1 MGRARHSRRG
11 RGGTVFGPIFSILVV
26 VFVFAVTLPSGS
38 VGFMAMQGGAALA
51 WMLGV
56 AGILGGW
63 AGSHEEAKPADRL
76 FIGAMVLFLGWCG
89 WQLVPLPESW
99 AGFFWRG
106 DAELWKRLSAG
117 ASGWTIAVDRFVSI
131 HTLLLWSGLGV
142 LSWGCSR
149 QPKGS
154 FSRAVVLFGLMW
166 MGVLQSILG
175 IFFLRSP
182 TGRICG
188 TFGSPDALGGL
199 LAMTIPVTVGLL
211 FSHIHWRER
220 RGSSI
225 LHRLGYDWVVWRN
238 VLLVAAFGIQGT
250 ALYFTGSRGAAFATL
265 VAMVMLLVWL
275 GRERP
280 ELRSRLWWI
289 GLALLVVT
297 VLFGIQGRRA
307 NLMERTFGQSGEF
320 HQAKASRVEI
330 WRSAFALCRN
340 FPYGTGPGGTVLML
354 PMYQTGAYGRF
365 RLDYAHNDFL
375 QFWGDLGVVGFGA
388 LACVLGLVLR
398 RGAGGCRKASENHVE
413 SAWWMRGAWAA
424 VLAALF
430 HAQVDFNLS
439 GRPGI
444 QVVFAIL
451 CGLLMGE
458 NPNDGEFAE
467 IWKGKYRK
475 RWLVRAA
482 ILLPICALAVH
493 ASLRAALAW
502 RLHDGAAAALGLAV
516 DEHLW
521 FERPDVNPEDV
532 LPVLEKATK
541 LAPGFSKIH
550 CTAAEAQ
557 LVRQDQQIQ
566 QAAKSILQSSGE
578 EGTDVWNMEALLP
591 SQESALRLAG
601 LALRVEEMKGL
612 ESALKEANEAVR
624 LAPWDALARLM
635 RSKVWLRGHSRKM
648 GDEEAALRARR
659 DLELVTALYPLDAGI
674 LADACL
680 ALAMDAGDPE
690 TEEDLLEWGG
700 RALEMDSSLGLTVL
714 RAWRMA
720 RIPVSRMLEIPKL
733 PFSFLWS
740 LYTSLQKQNRE
751 SEAEDCLLA
760 LENSLD
766 RQQPPDDSTLWTPAL
781 WKNWN
786 ILQAQYRLQIAA
798 ERIKRCLKAGD
809 WEGLQRLS
817 ETRAKLRHD
826 RFQIE
831 WDRMGLSETSSPV
844 LRRLRLREWEMKQGL
859 FPEWLLEWNLLELE
873 SGMSAKWMQ
882 ETLAEGIL
890 LDGIS
895 SENLKR
901 LNACRSTMADA
912 KFLEGVLDAKNM
924 EANGKTAEALS
935 RVELLLNSGTVPP
948 RFLHRIGLWRASLLE
963 REGQATAAVEAIQ
976 AAAMACSSDSDVKEA
991 MERLGAASRDR
1002 LQDMEPQLN
1011 IGFRGD
1017 RLRLKQVYFSRE
1029 TEGTNGLRMHLVW
1042 RFRGGLP
1049 PDLAMEVRIR
1059 DQEGRVLVKKNAIV
1073 DQETSA
1079 HFNRGNPIPGSQW
1092 TWTVL
1097 FPPKAEEGKR
1107 VEILLLSDDKLLISD
1122 EGLFY
1127 IELNMKKLP
1136 LIP

>member
-1 MGRARHSRRG
+1 MF
-11 RGGTVFGPIFSILVV
+11 GGAFSILVV
-26 VFVFAVTLPSGS
+26 VFAFAVTIPLGS
-38 VGFMAMQGGAALA
+38 VGFLAMQGVAALA
-51 WMLGV
+51 W
-56 AGILGGW
+56 ILGMVGVGVGW
-63 AGSHEEAKPADRL
+63 GRSHAAAKPVDRL
-76 FIGAMVLFLGWCG
+76 FIGSIVFLMGWCG
-89 WQLVPLPESW
+89 VQLIPMPESW
-99 AGFFWRG
+99 ARYFWWG
-106 DAELWKRLSAG
+106 DAELWKQLSEG
-117 ASGWTIAVDRFVSI
+117 ATGWTMAVDRFVSV
-131 HTLLLWSGLGV
+131 HTFLLWSGLGV
-142 LSWGCSR
+142 LAWGCSL

-154 FSRAVVLFGLMW
+154 PSRANMLFGLMW
-166 MGVLQSILG
+166 IGVLQSILG
-175 IFFLRSP
+175 IFILRSS

-211 FSHIHWRER
+211 FSRIHWRER

-225 LHRLGYDWVVWRN
+225 LHRLGYDWEVWRN

-250 ALYFTGSRGAAFATL
+250 ALYFTGSRGAALSTL
-265 VAMVMLLVWL
+265 VAMVLLLAWL

-280 ELRSRLWWI
+280 EIRSRLW
-289 GLALLVVT
+289 GVGFALLLAM

-330 WRSAFALCRN
+330 WRSAFTLCKN
-340 FPYGTGPGGTVLML
+340 FPFGTGPGGTVLML

-375 QFWGDLGVVGFGA
+375 QFLGDLGVAGFGA
-388 LACVLGLVLR
+388 LACALGLILK
-398 RGAGGCRKASENHVE
+398 RGAAECRKPSDHHVE
-413 SAWWMRGAWAA
+413 SVWLMRGTWAA
-424 VLAALF
+424 VVAALF

-444 QVVFAIL
+444 QVIFVIL
-451 CGLLMGE
+451 CGLLLGE
-458 NPNDGEFAE
+458 NPDVGEFPE
-467 IWKGKYRK
+467 TGMKK
-475 RWLVRAA
+475 VRQGWWIRAG
-482 ILLPICALAVH
+482 ILLPTCALVVLL
-493 ASLRAALAW
+493 SGRAAYSW
-502 RLHDGAAAALGLAV
+502 RLHEGAAAALGLTV
-516 DEHLW
+516 DDHFW
-521 FERPDVNPEDV
+521 FDRPDVNPEDV
-532 LPVLEKATK
+532 LSVLEKAAK
-541 LAPGFSKIH
+541 LTPGFSKIH
-550 CTAAEAQ
+550 STAAEAQ

-566 QAAKSILQSSGE
+566 QAAKSILASSGE
-578 EGTDVWNMEALLP
+578 AGPDAWNMESLLP

-601 LALRVEEMKGL
+601 LALRVEEIKRL
-612 ESALKEANEAVR
+612 ETALKEANEAVR
-624 LAPWDALARLM
+624 LAPWDALARLL
-635 RSKVWLRGHSRKM
+635 RSKVLFRGHSRKI
-648 GDEEAALRARR
+648 GDEDAAIRARR

-680 ALAMDAGDPE
+680 ALSLDAGDPK
-690 TEEDLLEWGG
+690 TEADLLDWGG

-733 PFSFLWS
+733 PFPFLWS

-751 SEAEDCLLA
+751 NEAEDCLLS
-760 LENSLD
+760 LEKSVD

-798 ERIKRCLKAGD
+798 ERIKRCLRAGD
-809 WEGLQRLS
+809 WDGLLRLS

-826 RFQIE
+826 RFQLE

-844 LRRLRLREWEMKQGL
+844 LRRLRLREWESKQGL
-859 FPEWLLEWNLLELE
+859 FPEWIMEWHLLELE
-873 SGMSAKWMQ
+873 SGVSAKWMQ
-882 ETLAEGIL
+882 ETLAEVIL

-901 LNACRSTMADA
+901 LTACRATMADA
-912 KFLEGVLDAKNM
+912 KFLEWVLDAKNR
-924 EANGKTAEALS
+924 ESIGKTDEALS
-935 RVELLLNSGTVPP
+935 RVELLLGSNTVPP
-948 RFLHRIGLWRASLLE
+948 RFLHRIWLWLALLLE
-963 REGQATAAVEAIQ
+963 KAGQKTAAAEAIQ
-976 AAAMACSSDSDVKEA
+976 QAAMACSSDPDVKEA
-991 MERLGAASRDR
+991 MDRLGFSSLDR
-1002 LQDMEPQLN
+1002 LQDMEPKLN
-1011 IGFRGD
+1011 IGFRGE
-1017 RLRLKQVYFSRE
+1017 RVNLKQAYFSRE
-1029 TEGTNGLRMHLVW
+1029 TGETNGLQFHSVW

-1059 DQEGRVLVKKNAIV
+1059 DQEGHVWMKKNV
-1073 DQETSA
+1073 VLDQEMSA

-1097 FPPKAEEGKR
+1097 FPPKAEKGKR
-1107 VEILLLSDDKLLISD
+1107 VEILLSSDNKLLISD

-1127 IELNMKKLP
+1127 IELNMEKLP